1 MKEREWR
8 GKANRKADLQ
18 KLTQPAKPMTPHLSQ
33 VSRPHSVQ
41 PRASAGPLRS
51 PFLPRAVRVDQP
63 AGAPRPGSPVPS
75 TPERREGLRAC
86 YWEGPSALWRR
97 DGVLSCTPTWSP
109 IPPQASSHLPLRLS
123 SPEHSTALASQHCC
137 LPTGIKFSFVREQ
150 PEAESRLILV
160 VCLGSLRVKGLA
172 LKTWVCPHQGCFGS
186 STQTS
191 HSYWLE

>member
-1 MKEREWR
+1 MILGE
-8 GKANRKADLQ
+8 LQ
-18 KLTQPAKPMTPHLSQ
+18 KPLPN
-33 VSRPHSVQ
+33 
-41 PRASAGPLRS
+41 RAFRWAHVFFPLLVFS
-51 PFLPRAVRVDQP
+51 ETYHPPN
-63 AGAPRPGSPVPS
+63 SIPVIAFFS
-75 TPERREGLRAC
+75 
-86 YWEGPSALWRR
+86 LWRR
-97 DGVLSCTPTWSP
+97 EGVLSCTPTWSP

-172 LKTWVCPHQGCFGS
+172 LKTWGCPHQGCFGS